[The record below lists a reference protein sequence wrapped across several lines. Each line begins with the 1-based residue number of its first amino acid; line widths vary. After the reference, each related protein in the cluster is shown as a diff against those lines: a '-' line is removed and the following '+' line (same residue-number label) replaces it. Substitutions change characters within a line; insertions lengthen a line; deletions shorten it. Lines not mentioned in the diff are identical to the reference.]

1 MSKQL
6 QTWFMAIRPK
16 TLAAAIAPVMLGT
29 GMAGGD
35 GLFHIPSAAL
45 CLAAALFIQIGTNLA
60 NDYFDYK
67 KGADTSE
74 RVGPTRVTQAGLV
87 SPTAMVIA
95 IILTFGLAIAAA
107 VPLIFRG
114 GQPLLIIAVLSI
126 LSGIFYTAGPRPL
139 GYLGLGEL
147 FVLIFFGPVA
157 VAGTY
162 YVQSHEI
169 NSAIIL
175 AGFGPGLLSAA
186 ILAVNNLRDIE
197 TDRKS
202 NKMTLA
208 ARFGPGFA
216 RAEYLT
222 FVVLAFLL
230 PIAIFLMIQDHEGI
244 LFATIV
250 MLLALPIIHRVYTSD
265 GPKLNSAL
273 GATGFV
279 LLIYSFIFSLGWI
292 FVL

>member
-35 GLFHIPSAAL
+35 GLFYIPSAAL

-67 KGADTSE
+67 KGADPSE

>member
-1 MSKQL
+1 
-6 QTWFMAIRPK
+6 MAIRPK

-35 GLFHIPSAAL
+35 GVFHIPSAAR
-45 CLAAALFIQIGTNLA
+45 CLAAALLIQIGTNLA

-67 KGADTSE
+67 KGADTAE

-87 SPTAMVIA
+87 SPTAMLTA
-95 IILTFGLAIAAA
+95 IIFTFALAIVAAI
-107 VPLIFRG
+107 PLIIRG
-114 GQPLLIIAVLSI
+114 GQPLLIIAILSI
-126 LSGIFYTAGPRPL
+126 LSGIFYTAGPLPL

-162 YVQSHEI
+162 YVQSLEI

-175 AGFGPGLLSAA
+175 AGLGPGFLSAA

-202 NKMTLA
+202 GKLTLA
-208 ARFGPGFA
+208 ARFGAGFA

-222 FVVLAFLL
+222 FIILALL
-230 PIAIFLMIQDHEGI
+230 VPIFIYLMIDDHEAILFVTAISLLAIPLIHTVYTAEGKRLNGI
-244 LFATIV
+244 LGFTG
-250 MLLALPIIHRVYTSD
+250 LL
-265 GPKLNSAL
+265 
-273 GATGFV
+273 
-279 LLIYSFIFSLGWI
+279 LLIYSFIFSIGWI
-292 FVL
+292 A